1 MEDSFTS
8 SLVVLFRRSW
18 TRGTLL
24 PNAFRPIV
32 LPHTK
37 DHYKW
42 PDGVMVS
49 LNTEPEPPM
58 ESFCV
63 LPTICADPVASY
75 WKPDSDAN
83 LKLCVMLYITSP
95 PMGIAASIALNL
107 VANLNRCLVTM
118 VVGSIPNHSGP
129 CQIIELLD

>member
-32 LPHTK
+32 LPYTK
-37 DHYKW
+37 DYYKW
-42 PDGVMVS
+42 PDGVTVS
-49 LNTEPEPPM
+49 SNTEPTM

-107 VANLNRCLVTM
+107 VANLNKCLVTM
-118 VVGSIPNHSGP
+118 VVGSVPNHSGP
-129 CQIIELLD
+129 CQIVELLD